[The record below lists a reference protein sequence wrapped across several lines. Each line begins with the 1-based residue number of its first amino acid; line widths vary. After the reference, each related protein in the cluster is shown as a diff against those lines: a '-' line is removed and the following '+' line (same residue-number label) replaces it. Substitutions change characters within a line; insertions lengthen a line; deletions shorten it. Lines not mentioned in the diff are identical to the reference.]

1 MIWSRTILDGIVVC
15 LIFNVTIALLWMMVP
30 NAFSKM
36 LPAEIRKAS
45 PKREKK
51 EIIILASVMYP
62 LYILIFIY
70 MAVSARQA
78 GVSGFWNLFWTGY
91 VEMAFIN
98 FGDLIGL
105 DGFMRGIVKKRG
117 MMIPGTEH
125 CEAWN
130 LKPWMLTLALPEH
143 CIAWPIIVC
152 PITGLICSGIGAL
165 I

>member
-1 MIWSRTILDGIVVC
+1 
-15 LIFNVTIALLWMMVP
+15 MMVP

-78 GVSGFWNLFWTGY
+78 GVRNCRK
-91 VEMAFIN
+91 IN
-98 FGDLIGL
+98 AQ
-105 DGFMRGIVKKRG
+105 
-117 MMIPGTEH
+117 T
-125 CEAWN
+125 
-130 LKPWMLTLALPEH
+130 LKPFMIYDHT
-143 CIAWPIIVC
+143 
-152 PITGLICSGIGAL
+152 
-165 I
+165 

>member
-15 LIFNVTIALLWMMVP
+15 LVFNVTIALLWMMVP

-70 MAVSARQA
+70 MAVSAR
-78 GVSGFWNLFWTGY
+78 
-91 VEMAFIN
+91 
-98 FGDLIGL
+98 
-105 DGFMRGIVKKRG
+105 
-117 MMIPGTEH
+117 
-125 CEAWN
+125 
-130 LKPWMLTLALPEH
+130 
-143 CIAWPIIVC
+143 
-152 PITGLICSGIGAL
+152 
-165 I
+165 